1 MCLGRQITSRF
12 NTRGRGSILLR
23 SPSCDNNVPACATIL
38 RDNMSLTASLIKP
51 EQRTS
56 YVLVCSQSF
65 VSQLQ
70 GLLTLAT
77 SLFPEARVWAGKGGG
92 GNEHKKKER
101 TPRLALSLLLSLFF
115 LRLPVLR
122 VLFPKGP
129 QSFPLAEPISAY
141 RHHYILLVPDIP
153 LLR

>member
-56 YVLVCSQSF
+56 YVLFCSQSF

-70 GLLTLAT
+70 GLLTLAKPV
-77 SLFPEARVWAGKGGG
+77 SGGPRLGGEGG

-129 QSFPLAEPISAY
+129 HSFPLAEPISAY